1 MIYIENYTFLITLF
15 NRQKTHKNAQKNPQ
29 KQKTA
34 TKLIPINI
42 LKNKLIVHM
51 FVV

>member
-15 NRQKTHKNAQKNPQ
+15 NRQKTPKRHKKTQ